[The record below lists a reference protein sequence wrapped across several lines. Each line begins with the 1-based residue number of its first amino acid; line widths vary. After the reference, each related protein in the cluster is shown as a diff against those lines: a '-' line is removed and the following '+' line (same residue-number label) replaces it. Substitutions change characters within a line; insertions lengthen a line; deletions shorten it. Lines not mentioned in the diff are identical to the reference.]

1 LSVFYFGIKTR
12 YKIKKQ
18 KRLKFFKKGVDI
30 LPLLCYT
37 TPRWRERDAGVAQW
51 QSN

>member
-1 LSVFYFGIKTR
+1 MSKK
-12 YKIKKQ
+12 YKN
-18 KRLKFFKKGVDI
+18 FKKGIDNLVYM
-30 LPLLCYT
+30 CYT